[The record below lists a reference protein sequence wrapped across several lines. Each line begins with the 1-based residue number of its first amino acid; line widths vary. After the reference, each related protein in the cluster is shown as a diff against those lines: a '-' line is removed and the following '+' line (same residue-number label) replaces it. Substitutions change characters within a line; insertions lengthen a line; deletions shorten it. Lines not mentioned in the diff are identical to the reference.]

1 METGL
6 LPGIPVACVR
16 LLDLPIRDGNI
27 LRKER
32 VPDGMGAFRPS
43 YQGWKLVFGYGRVY
57 QRDAF
62 RPSYQGWKPTGTTG
76 QVLTDFSF

>member
-43 YQGWKLVFGYGRVY
+43 YQGWKRYHLNFPARLTEP
-57 QRDAF
+57 F
-62 RPSYQGWKPTGTTG
+62 RPSYQGWKHSSLNTAEND
-76 QVLTDFSF
+76 L